1 MLRVF
6 SQAVAVFAFLV
17 LAASLVGPAAAQ
29 SREEVRF
36 SPGND
41 NAAVEGT
48 ITGDE
53 YKDYVLGARAGQTM
67 SVSLITEGSAY
78 FNILPPGSDGVAIY
92 NGSIDG
98 ENASVALPS
107 DGDYTIRVY
116 LMGNARDSNQTVPFM
131 VSMTIM

>member
-1 MLRVF
+1 MMRVF

-17 LAASLVGPAAAQ
+17 LAAGLVGPASAQ

>member
-1 MLRVF
+1 MMRVF
-6 SQAVAVFAFLV
+6 SQAAAAFAFLF

-29 SREEVRF
+29 SREAVRF

>member
-1 MLRVF
+1 MMRVF
-6 SQAVAVFAFLV
+6 SRAVAVFAFLV
-17 LAASLVGPAAAQ
+17 LAASLAGPAAAQ

-48 ITGDE
+48 VTGDE

-67 SVSLITEGSAY
+67 SVSLITEGNAY

-98 ENASVALPS
+98 ENASIKLTS

-116 LMGNARDSNQTVPFM
+116 LMGNARDSNETVPFM
-131 VSMTIM
+131 VSMAIM